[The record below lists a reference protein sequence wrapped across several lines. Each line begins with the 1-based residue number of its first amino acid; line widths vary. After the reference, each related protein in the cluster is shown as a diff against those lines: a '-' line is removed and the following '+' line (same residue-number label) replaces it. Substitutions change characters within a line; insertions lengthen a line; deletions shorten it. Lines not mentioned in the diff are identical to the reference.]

1 MSTKPSWEKKVSQH
15 KGRRD
20 KGCEHLKLYA
30 GNENDTKFE
39 LMFTILKDQVARG
52 RVADSR
58 KATTLAAN
66 KLNGFAIVRKA
77 CRCGT

>member
-39 LMFTILKDQVARG
+39 LMFTILKVKEVGKDKFKDLFG
-52 RVADSR
+52 
-58 KATTLAAN
+58 
-66 KLNGFAIVRKA
+66 
-77 CRCGT
+77 

>member
-1 MSTKPSWEKKVSQH
+1 
-15 KGRRD
+15 
-20 KGCEHLKLYA
+20 
-30 GNENDTKFE
+30 
-39 LMFTILKDQVARG
+39 MFTILKDQVARG